1 MYFAELAA
9 QVPDLSEPMMSRAY
23 ALRRLAE
30 RFPIEIEAALSAQ
43 DWQLLRNLRHEH
55 TEALRRQTAEIDR
68 LLRPALAA
76 VSGAARTEP
85 AGVTS
90 YGAWQ
95 SATEELFQSA
105 RRVEKMLAV
114 LFGAAAGEAPDE
126 KLPSQL
132 LSNLTQLAA
141 HVEAYDHLPAQPP
154 ERRDK

>member
-1 MYFAELAA
+1 MNWA
-9 QVPDLSEPMMSRAY
+9 SR
-23 ALRRLAE
+23 
-30 RFPIEIEAALSAQ
+30 IEAALSAQ

-141 HVEAYDHLPAQPP
+141 RVEAYDHLPAQPP